1 MTDQPDLFAAP
12 RPQPPMHAGKPATP
26 SHPGAVTIPMP
37 DGRIYTLRTL
47 LSAANHKQEKGI
59 GYRSVGLTLTPRAT
73 AHSGRNLC
81 PFATPGCARSY
92 FADYDRLAWPQ
103 VKRAAV
109 ARTLLLA
116 RDPELFRAILRA
128 DLARELARAGGQ
140 PLVARLNV
148 VSDVA
153 WERECPG
160 IFAGFP
166 TLQFMDYT
174 KDISR
179 VLDPGRPPNYHLT
192 FSRSEANEADCRR
205 ALAAGHNVTVVFLN
219 PPFPAT
225 FWGHRVIDGDRN
237 DLRFLDPAP
246 CIVGLKAKGAGARR
260 DASAFV
266 LEGEAGAARPVAA

>member
-1 MTDQPDLFAAP
+1 M
-12 RPQPPMHAGKPATP
+12 
-26 SHPGAVTIPMP
+26 MP
-37 DGRIYTLRTL
+37 DGRPHVLRTL

-81 PFATPGCARSY
+81 PFATPGCARSC

-116 RDPELFRAILRA
+116 RDPETFRALLRA
-128 DLARELARAGGQ
+128 DLVRERAAAGRAGV

-153 WERECPG
+153 WEREDPG
-160 IFAGFP
+160 LFADFP
-166 TLQFMDYT
+166 TVRFMDYT
-174 KDISR
+174 KNISR
-179 VLDPGRPPNYHLT
+179 VLDPARPANYHLT
-192 FSRSEANEADCRR
+192 FSRSEANEEECRR
-205 ALAAGHNVTVVFLN
+205 ALAAGHNVTVVFRK

-225 FWGHRVIDGDRN
+225 FWGYPVIDGDQS

-260 DASAFV
+260 DASGFV
-266 LEGEAGAARPVAA
+266 LPGAPAGPPDAEASGDRGRIGASGGAR